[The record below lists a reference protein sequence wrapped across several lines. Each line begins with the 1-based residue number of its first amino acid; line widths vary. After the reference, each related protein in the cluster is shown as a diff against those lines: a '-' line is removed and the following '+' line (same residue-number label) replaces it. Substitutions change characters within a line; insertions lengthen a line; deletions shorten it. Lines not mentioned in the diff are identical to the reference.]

1 MKNALIL
8 GLILLASQSAYSQVN
23 STDTL
28 TYDTLTYSVFLVG
41 DAGKIT
47 PGQAKIFEV
56 LKQQLAK
63 AGDKSSLIFLGDNL
77 YPKGMPPAYGLDRKI
92 SEAAIDKQLSLTT
105 DYEGNYF
112 FIPGNHDWAQGRSYG
127 WSYLQNQENYIE
139 AKAAGKNVFL
149 PDNGCPGPVA
159 VSLNEEIELIIID
172 TQWFLHGW
180 DKPGEFSGVCP
191 SGNPI
196 EVLQL
201 MDDIIKRNPEKKIL
215 VATHHPMFTYGNHGG
230 FNTVKDHFFPLTEL
244 VPSLYIPLPVVGS
257 IYPFFRKVF
266 GSIQDISHPTYRGMR
281 NSMVNIFE
289 NYPGLIHVSGHEH
302 ALEYI
307 SKDSIHYIVSGSG
320 CKTEYVRTKGFAE
333 YTESVYGFSRLD
345 FYKNGEVRVQFW
357 KPAKNDSTGEMSF
370 EKILL
375 KKPFQP
381 QLTSAEFKRKFNLK
395 DSIVV
400 TNASNQYGTKKK
412 LGQKLMG
419 ENYRAEWRQK
429 IKVPVFDI
437 GSEHGGLEIVQRGG
451 GMQTKSL
458 RLEASDGRQYVLR
471 SIEKYPEN
479 AVPAFLRETFAVDL
493 VQDQIS
499 AAHPYG
505 AFVIPDLAEAVGI
518 YHTNPQ
524 LVYIPDDPRFG
535 DYQKTFAKTLALYEE
550 RPDDDWSDAP
560 FFGNSK
566 KIVSTSK
573 VLDKLMEDNDNE
585 VDQKFT
591 LKSRLFDLVIGDW
604 DRHDDQWRW
613 AKFEKED
620 EKGDLY
626 RPIPRDRDQAFFV
639 NEGFLPGLVSRR
651 WALPKLEGF
660 DSEVRWPSGFMFNAR
675 YFDRS
680 FLTALSK
687 DDWIATAQSIKDSLT
702 DEKIEMAIRQW
713 PDSIYALHG
722 EEVISKIKARRNDLE
737 KYAVEHYLFL
747 AKEVD
752 VVGSDKHEFFHVK
765 RLDNGNVHVVVRKM
779 KKDGDK
785 KKKIYDRLFK
795 LDETNEIRLYGLGG
809 KDEFLIEGESKSGI
823 RIRVIGGEDE
833 DTMKDKSHV
842 AGLGRKNIFYDTKQG
857 NKFEFNSESRKR
869 LSSSPTVH
877 DYDRKAF
884 QYNVLMPL
892 VTGSLNPDDGLFLG
906 GGFMYTTHGFRKA
919 PYKNKHTLL
928 ASYALK
934 TSSYD
939 FRYTGN
945 FTDVISSWDLN
956 IDLSVKQPNYVNN
969 FFGLGNET
977 EFNQDIDEVAD
988 VNRPI
993 DYYRLRFREIS
1004 SDVGLYKKIG
1014 GFATF
1019 SVSHKFQA
1027 VEIDDADNDDR
1038 FITDFNNATNA
1049 VDFDVYK
1056 SYTGGALNLTF
1067 DKRNSP
1073 RITTSGVFWSNEASM
1088 LTGINNAEKTF
1099 TSLSSELALYYTL
1112 RSPSSFT
1119 VATRFGVGGNF
1130 GDYEF
1135 YQAQVLDGKSELR
1148 GYRKT
1153 RFYGDSK
1160 FYNNFEVRWNL
1171 FSFRTYIFPASMGVL
1186 AFNDIGRV
1194 WLDGEDS
1201 SLWHH
1206 GYGGGLWI
1214 APFNT
1219 AVVSAEVGHSDE
1231 ETLFYIRLGFMF

>member
-1 MKNALIL
+1 MKKALVLGVLCLVCALNAY
-8 GLILLASQSAYSQVN
+8 GQSN
-23 STDTL
+23 ST
-28 TYDTLTYSVFLVG
+28 DTLTYSVFLVG

-47 PGQAKIFEV
+47 SGQKKIFEV
-56 LKQQLAK
+56 LKQQLDS

-77 YPKGMPPAYGLDRKI
+77 YPKGMPPAYSLDREA
-92 SEAAIDKQLSLTT
+92 SEAAIDKQLALTT
-105 DYEGNYF
+105 GYTGKYF

-127 WSYLQNQENYIE
+127 WSYLQNQEDYVE
-139 AKAAGKNVFL
+139 GKAEGENVFL

-180 DKPGEFSGVCP
+180 DKPDELQGDCP
-191 SGNPI
+191 TGNPI

-201 MDDIIKRNPEKKIL
+201 MDDIIKRNPEKKII
-215 VATHHPMFTYGNHGG
+215 VATHHPMYSYGNHGG

-244 VPSLYIPLPVVGS
+244 APPLYIPMPVVGS

-266 GSIQDISHPTYRGMR
+266 GNIQDISHPTYRGMR
-281 NSMVNIFE
+281 NSMVNIFD

-307 SKDSIHYIVSGSG
+307 YKDSIHYIVSGSG

-333 YTESVYGFSRLD
+333 YTESVYGFARLD
-345 FYKNGEVRVQFW
+345 FYKNGEVKVEYW
-357 KPAKNDSTGEMSF
+357 KPGKDDKPSGKLAF
-370 EKILL
+370 EKTLY

-381 QLTSAEFKRKFNLK
+381 KLTTKEFERKFNLK
-395 DSIVV
+395 DSVAV
-400 TNASNQYGTKKK
+400 ANASNQYGMKKG
-412 LGQKLMG
+412 LGEALMG
-419 ENYRAEWRQK
+419 ENYRAEWKQK
-429 IKVPVFDI
+429 IEIPVFDI
-437 GSEHGGLEIVQRGG
+437 GSEHGGLKIVQRGG

-458 RLEASDGRQYVLR
+458 RLEAANGRQYVLR

-505 AFVIPDLAEAVGI
+505 AFVIPRLADAVGI
-518 YHTNPQ
+518 YHTNPK

-535 DYQKTFAKTLALYEE
+535 EYQKTFANTLALYEE

-560 FFGNSK
+560 FFGNSE

-573 VLDKLMEDNDNE
+573 VLDKLVDDNDNE

-613 AKFEKED
+613 ARFEKED
-620 EKGDLY
+620 EKGDIY

-639 NEGFLPGLVSRR
+639 NEGLLPGLVSRK

-660 DSEVRWPSGFMFNAR
+660 DYEVRWPSGFMFNAR

-680 FLTALSK
+680 FLTGLSK
-687 DDWIATAQSIKDSLT
+687 EDWIAASRTIQDSLT
-702 DEKIEMAIRQW
+702 DAKIEEAIRQW

-722 EEVISKIKARRNDLE
+722 EEVVAKIKARRDKLE
-737 KYAVEHYLFL
+737 QYAIEHYLFL
-747 AKEVD
+747 AEEVD
-752 VVGSDKHEFFHVK
+752 VVGSDKHEYFHVT
-765 RLDNGNVHVVVRKM
+765 RLENGDVHVVVRKM
-779 KKDGDK
+779 KKDGEK

-795 LDETNEIRLYGLGG
+795 ADETDEIRLYGLGG
-809 KDEFLIEGESKSGI
+809 EDEFLIEGESKGGI
-823 RIRVIGGEDE
+823 KIRVIGGEDG
-833 DTMKDKSHV
+833 DILKDESHV
-842 AGLGRKNIFYDTKQG
+842 AGLGKKNIFYDTKRG
-857 NKFEFNSESRKR
+857 NEFKFNSESKKR
-869 LSSSPTVH
+869 LSDSPEVH
-877 DYDRKAF
+877 RYDRKA
-884 QYNVLMPL
+884 YKYDVLMPL
-892 VTGSLNPDDGLFLG
+892 VTGNLNPDDGLFIG
-906 GGFMYTTHGFRKA
+906 GGFMYSTHGFRKE
-919 PYKNKHTLL
+919 PYKSKHTVL

-939 FRYTGN
+939 FRYTGD
-945 FTDVISSWDLN
+945 FTDAVSDWNLN
-956 IDLSVKQPNYVNN
+956 VKLSVKQPNYVNN
-969 FFGLGNET
+969 FFGLGNES
-977 EFNQDIDEVAD
+977 EFNQDIDEVTN
-988 VNRPI
+988 VGRPI
-993 DYYRLRFREIS
+993 SYYRLRFQEIS
-1004 SDVGLYKKIG
+1004 SDIGLYKKIG

-1019 SVSHKFQA
+1019 SVSHKYQA
-1027 VEIDDADNDDR
+1027 IEIEDTDDDDR
-1038 FITDFNNATNA
+1038 FIADFNSATGA

-1067 DKRNSP
+1067 DKRNSAQL
-1073 RITTSGVFWSNEASM
+1073 TTAGVLWSNEASV
-1088 LTGINNAEKTF
+1088 LTGISNAEKTF
-1099 TSLSSELALYYTL
+1099 SSFNSALAFYYTL
-1112 RSPSSFT
+1112 RLPSSFT
-1119 VATRFGVGGNF
+1119 LATRFGVGSNF

-1135 YQAQVLDGKSELR
+1135 YQAQILDGKSELR

-1153 RFYGDSK
+1153 RFYGDTK
-1160 FYNNFEVRWNL
+1160 FYNNFEARWNL
-1171 FSFRTYIFPASMGVL
+1171 FSFRTYIFPASMGIL

-1194 WLDGEDS
+1194 WLEGEDS

-1219 AVVSAEVGHSDE
+1219 AVVSAEVGHSEE